1 MKVILR
7 KVWRAYKD
15 LLFRIKISQYQ
26 KRLPLLEQRIAKK
39 EKIRIIFFVINM
51 GMWKCDELFARLLA
65 DDRYEPFAMSF
76 LYPTD
81 SLEYRKY
88 VQDDIKKH
96 FEEKGY
102 PFIACYN
109 FDNNKWF
116 DLRTFHP
123 DIVFY
128 AQPYNIGYEPYLIE
142 SLWDIS
148 LFAYIPYCF
157 EMEDSSLYH
166 HQFLQ
171 EIAWQMYY
179 PTDYHKNMEKKYQ
192 YTKRDNIVVTGYP
205 SADKLMQRGVRF
217 ETIWKKKDPSLKRV
231 IWAPHHSLNGKD
243 GINYSN
249 FLELADDMILLA
261 QKYSDKMQFGFKPH
275 PRLKEKL
282 YELQEWGIEKTDQYY
297 RKWAEMDNTI
307 FVEGQYDTLFITS
320 DAMIHDSST
329 FMVEYM
335 YTNRPVL
342 FVVKENSNYPL
353 NDFGKK
359 CFDLHYQGKSIVD
372 IDCFLKDVVL
382 NGNDTKLD
390 ARKEFINQELISPFK
405 KTVAENIHQ
414 AMNKTLFK

>member
-1 MKVILR
+1 MKIILR
-7 KVWRAYKD
+7 KVWRAYKE
-15 LLFRIKISQYQ
+15 LLFRTKIRHYQ
-26 KRLPLLEQRIAKK
+26 KYLPLLEQTIAKK

-65 DDRYEPFAMSF
+65 DDRYEPYAMSF

-88 VQDDIKKH
+88 VQNDIRKH

-102 PFIACYN
+102 PFIPCFN
-109 FDNNKWF
+109 FETNEWF

-128 AQPYNIGYEPYLIE
+128 AQPYNIGYKSYLIE

-157 EMEDSSLYH
+157 EMENSPLYH
-166 HQFLQ
+166 HLFLQ

-179 PTDYHKNMEKKYQ
+179 PTDYHKNLEKEYQ

-205 SADKLMQRGVRF
+205 SADKLMQKGV
-217 ETIWKKKDPSLKRV
+217 ENEMVWKKKDSSLKRV

-249 FLELADDMILLA
+249 FLELADEMVLLA
-261 QKYSDKMQFGFKPH
+261 QKYSGKIQFAFKPH

-282 YELQEWGIEKTDQYY
+282 YELQEWGIERTDQYY

-307 FVEGQYDTLFITS
+307 FVEGQYDTLFTMS
-320 DAMIHDSST
+320 DAMIHDCST
-329 FMVEYM
+329 FMVEYI
-335 YTNRPVL
+335 YTDKPVL
-342 FVVKENSNYPL
+342 FVIKENSDYPL

-359 CFDLHYQGKSIVD
+359 CFDLHYHGRNIAD
-372 IDCFLKDVVL
+372 IEFFLNDIVL
-382 NGNDTKLD
+382 NGNDTLSDVRGKFIK
-390 ARKEFINQELISPFK
+390 KELVPPSK
-405 KTVAENIHQ
+405 RTVAENIYQ
-414 AMNKTLFK
+414 AMNGVLFR